1 MLTATQ
7 LEYFAGNTR
16 LVDAVDFHLS
26 PGECVALMGPNGA
39 GKSTLL
45 KLLSGDLKP
54 RAGAVSL
61 NGRPLSG
68 WRQSER
74 ACLRAVLPQ
83 HLDLAFPFTAFEVA
97 MLGRIPH
104 HAGGPGPRDHAV
116 VNEVMALLDATR
128 FADRPY
134 TRLSGGERA
143 RVQLARVF
151 AQIWDERPEGPRYLL
166 LDEPTAPLDIAH
178 QLELMAHLRTL
189 AGRNIGVLIIV
200 HDLNLAA
207 AHVDRIMLLR
217 DGKVLHAGT
226 VQSVLTTE
234 TLREVFDVHAQV
246 LAAAG
251 QGTPLIRFDS
261 CAQRAA

>member
-16 LVDAVDFHLS
+16 LVDAVDFRLA

-45 KLLSGDLKP
+45 KLLSGDLNP
-54 RAGAVSL
+54 RTGSVSL
-61 NGRPLSG
+61 NGRLLG
-68 WRQSER
+68 AWRQHER
-74 ACLRAVLPQ
+74 ARLRAVLPQ

-104 HAGGPGPRDHAV
+104 HAGAPGPHDHAV
-116 VNEVMALLDATR
+116 VNEVMALLDADG

-178 QLELMAHLRTL
+178 QLELMAHLRRL
-189 AGRNIGVLIIV
+189 AARNIGVLIIV

-207 AHVDRIMLLR
+207 AHADRIMLLR
-217 DGKVLHAGT
+217 DGRVLHSGA
-226 VQSVLTTE
+226 VAEVLTRD
-234 TLREVFDVHAQV
+234 TLREVFDVNARV
-246 LAAAG
+246 LETGARGA
-251 QGTPLIRFDS
+251 PLIGFDS
-261 CAQRAA
+261 CARRAA

>member
-16 LVDAVDFHLS
+16 LVDAVDFQLA

-54 RAGAVSL
+54 RSGSVSL
-61 NGRPLSG
+61 NGRPLDG
-68 WRQSER
+68 WRQHER
-74 ACLRAVLPQ
+74 ARMRAVLPQ

-104 HAGGPGPRDHAV
+104 HAGAPGPQDHAV
-116 VNEVMALLDATR
+116 VNEVMALLDAAG

-178 QLELMAHLRTL
+178 QLELMAHLRKL

-217 DGKVLHAGT
+217 NGRVLHAGR
-226 VQSVLTTE
+226 VEAVLTPQ
-234 TLREVFDVHAQV
+234 TLHEVFDVHARV
-246 LAAAG
+246 LATGADA
-251 QGTPLIRFDS
+251 TPLISFDA
-261 CAQRAA
+261 CVRRAA